1 MPPVDA
7 GGADAPTLFISD
19 LHLSPA
25 VPAVAQRCTDFLAGP
40 ARAAAALYIL
50 GDLFDYWAGDDD
62 LGDPF
67 NARIVAALAD
77 LAAAGVAV
85 HFMPGNRDFLVGADF
100 AAAAGLELL
109 AEPCV
114 RSIGGTP
121 VLLLHGDTL
130 CTDDSDYQAFR
141 AQVRAPAWRA
151 TLLARPLGE
160 RKALIAEL
168 RARSESEKQ
177 IKPAA
182 IMDANPEAVA
192 AALREHGAAT
202 LIHGHTH
209 RQGSHAHT
217 VAGRAC
223 RRWVLGDWGAERA
236 SVLVCAPDRDWHFAA
251 P

>member
-1 MPPVDA
+1 MRVPEAGDA
-7 GGADAPTLFISD
+7 GAQTLFISD

-25 VPAVAQRCTDFLAGP
+25 APAVAGRFIDYLAGP
-40 ARAAAALYIL
+40 ARNATALYIL

-67 NARIVAALAD
+67 NVRSVAALAE
-77 LAAAGVAV
+77 LAAAGVATY
-85 HFMPGNRDFLVGADF
+85 FLPGNRDFLVGADF
-100 AAAAGLELL
+100 AAAARLELL

-114 RSIGGTP
+114 RDIAGTP
-121 VLLLHGDTL
+121 TLLLHGDTL
-130 CTDDSDYQAFR
+130 CTDDADYQAFR
-141 AQVRAPAWRA
+141 AQVRTPAWRSA
-151 TLLARPLGE
+151 FLARPLAE

-182 IMDANPEAVA
+182 IMDANPEAIA
-192 AALREHGAAT
+192 AALRAHGVAT

-209 RQGSHAHT
+209 RQGSHAHD
-217 VAGRAC
+217 VDGRAC
-223 RRWVLGDWGAERA
+223 RRWVLGDWGADHA
-236 SVLVCAPDRDWHFAA
+236 SVLACGADGWHFAA

>member
-1 MPPVDA
+1 MPRIDA

-25 VPAVAQRCTDFLAGP
+25 VPAVTRRFEEFLAGP

-67 NARIVAALAD
+67 NARSVAALAD
-77 LAAAGVAV
+77 LAAAGVAIY
-85 HFMPGNRDFLVGADF
+85 FMPGNRDFLVGPGF
-100 AAAAGLELL
+100 AAAAGLTLL
-109 AEPCV
+109 AEPGV
-114 RSIGGTP
+114 RAIAGTP
-121 VLLLHGDTL
+121 TLLLHGDTL
-130 CTDDSDYQAFR
+130 CTDDTDYQAFR

-151 TLLARPLGE
+151 AFLARPLAE
-160 RKALIAEL
+160 RKALIADL

-182 IMDANPEAVA
+182 IMDANPQAVA
-192 AALREHGAAT
+192 AALREHGVAT

-209 RQGSHAHT
+209 RQGSHDHA

-223 RRWVLGDWGAERA
+223 RRWVLGDWGADRT
-236 SVLVCAPDRDWHFAA
+236 SVLVCGPDGWHFVAA
-251 P
+251 